1 MVARNITVPIHIFP
15 ECGSEGVFVGLAF
28 HCKNFSYS
36 MGFTRI
42 NLVISSVLLVLS
54 MASAGFAATTATT
67 TVVSSSAGLGTIQ
80 GMVRDDGGNPIAD
93 ATVAIFKAGT
103 TRVLKQVRSATD
115 GSFIAKILPGTYTI
129 FAVAQG
135 YNPVTLP
142 DVQVG
147 QAAQLTYGFKLERAG
162 SGNTLPEKKLD
173 RNSPKWVIRSAQT
186 SRSIYQNTDGKSPIE
201 EGRVTVEETSE
212 VASET
217 DKSGRRRGQSIAE
230 TYFAGSDDGGF
241 AGFNFATF
249 LPVSEDAEVVLA
261 GQTGVGRGAP
271 QRFEVQTK
279 FRPADDHQIRLNG
292 SIGSLGSFVSNGSDK
307 AVGQL
312 SVQALDEWKVR
323 EGIIV
328 VFGVDYARFVGGAD
342 DFSISPRLGLQFDL
356 DPKTRFRSAYTA
368 HTEERT
374 WAKAV
379 ELEDAQVTFRE
390 PVSIDDFVIEAGKP
404 RLNKSNR
411 LEFGIERVLDNSS
424 SVEAN
429 FFFDTTLGRGVSFT
443 SLPFASASGADF
455 AEFVGNQQGTAKGF
469 RVVYSR
475 RLSGRF
481 STAAGFSVGN
491 GQRLSEDAPSNPSE
505 LFENDI
511 FQTFFGQF
519 EADLRTGTNVKTV
532 FRLSPQATVF
542 AIDPFQGRLA
552 IYDPSLSVLV
562 TQSLPNLG
570 LPFHAE
576 AMFDARNLF
585 DFQTGVAGDD
595 GGLRMNS
602 HRRALRGSILVRF

>member
-1 MVARNITVPIHIFP
+1 
-15 ECGSEGVFVGLAF
+15 
-28 HCKNFSYS
+28 

-42 NLVISSVLLVLS
+42 NLVIRSVLLVLA

-67 TVVSSSAGLGTIQ
+67 TAVSSSAGLGTIQ

-186 SRSIYQNTDGKSPIE
+186 SRSIYQNTDGRSPID

-217 DKSGRRRGQSIAE
+217 DRSGRRRGQSIAE

-241 AGFNFATF
+241 AGINFATF

-328 VFGVDYARFVGGAD
+328 VFGVDYARFIGGAD

>member
-1 MVARNITVPIHIFP
+1 MTLMTTAH
-15 ECGSEGVFVGLAF
+15 VGLA
-28 HCKNFSYS
+28 N
-36 MGFTRI
+36 
-42 NLVISSVLLVLS
+42 SSTPP
-54 MASAGFAATTATT
+54 A
-67 TVVSSSAGLGTIQ
+67 SSALGNLGIIK
-80 GMVRDDGGNPIAD
+80 GMVRDDGGSPIAD

-103 TRVLKQVRSATD
+103 SRILKQVRSAND
-115 GSFIAKILPGTYTI
+115 GSFITRILPGTYTI

-135 YNPVTLP
+135 FNPVTLS
-142 DVQVG
+142 DVQVNG
-147 QAAQLTYGFKLERAG
+147 AAQLTYGFKLERAG
-162 SGNTLPEKKLD
+162 SGNTLPEKRLD
-173 RNSPKWVIRSAQT
+173 RNNPKWVIRSAQT
-186 SRSIYQNTDGKSPIE
+186 SRSIYQNT
-201 EGRVTVEETSE
+201 EGDTPATAARATLEETAVVEPDEKTQRS
-212 VASET
+212 
-217 DKSGRRRGQSIAE
+217 GQSIAE
-230 TYFAGSDDGGF
+230 TYFAGSEGGSY
-241 AGFNFATF
+241 AGVNFATL
-249 LPVSEDAEVVLA
+249 LPVSEDADVVLA
-261 GQTGVGRGAP
+261 GQTGIGKNAP

-279 FRPADDHQIRLNG
+279 FRPTDYHQIRLNG
-292 SIGSLGSFVSNGSDK
+292 SISALGSFLSGTDEKS
-307 AVGQL
+307 VGQL

-342 DFSISPRLGLQFDL
+342 DFSISPRLGFQFDL
-356 DPKTRFRSAYTA
+356 DAKTRFRSAFTT

-374 WAKAV
+374 WSRAV
-379 ELEDAQVTFRE
+379 ELEDSQVTFRE

-424 SVEAN
+424 SIEAN
-429 FFFDTTLGRGVSFT
+429 AFFDTTLGRGVGLA
-443 SLPFASASGADF
+443 SLPFNSPAGADF
-455 AEFVGNQQGTAKGF
+455 AEFVGNQQGSAKGF
-469 RVVYSR
+469 RIVYSR
-475 RLSGRF
+475 RLNGRF
-481 STAAGFSVGN
+481 STTAGYSFGS
-491 GQRLSEDAPSNPSE
+491 GQKLSDEAISNPAE
-505 LFENDI
+505 IFENDI
-511 FQTFFGQF
+511 FQSFFGQF

-585 DFQTGVAGDD
+585 DFQTGVTGDE
-595 GGLRMNS
+595 GGLRLNS